1 MSGNRLDKPRRMATS
16 KVIAMGVL
24 LMDAVATLAVLA
36 LCGLAIV
43 RRFEGALPYL
53 TTLIGALQAV
63 TGVVLG
69 AYFNKSKAEN
79 TKGGIVYDAA
89 MGVLLMDAVA
99 TLAVL
104 ALCGLAI
111 VRQFQGALPYLTTLI
126 GALQAVTGVVL
137 GAYFNKS
144 KAENTKG
151 GIVYD
156 AALGN
161 VSDSDTDL

>member
-1 MSGNRLDKPRRMATS
+1 MSGKRLNRPRLSAS
-16 KVIAMGVL
+16 KLIALGVL
-24 LMDAVATLAVLA
+24 AVDGTAT
-36 LCGLAIV
+36 
-43 RRFEGALPYL
+43 Y
-53 TTLIGALQAV
+53 
-63 TGVVLG
+63 
-69 AYFNKSKAEN
+69 
-79 TKGGIVYDAA
+79 
-89 MGVLLMDAVA
+89 
-99 TLAVL
+99 AVL

-111 VRQFQGALPYLTTLI
+111 VRQYEGALPYLTTLI

-156 AALGN
+156 AALGG

>member
-1 MSGNRLDKPRRMATS
+1 MSGKRLDKPKKKAWTTS
-16 KVIAMGVL
+16 KAIAIGVL

-43 RRFEGALPYL
+43 RQYDGALPYL

-79 TKGGIVYDAA
+79 TKGGIVYD
-89 MGVLLMDAVA
+89 
-99 TLAVL
+99 T
-104 ALCGLAI
+104 
-111 VRQFQGALPYLTTLI
+111 
-126 GALQAVTGVVL
+126 
-137 GAYFNKS
+137 
-144 KAENTKG
+144 
-151 GIVYD
+151 
-156 AALGN
+156 ALG

>member
-1 MSGNRLDKPRRMATS
+1 MSGKRLDKPRKKAWTTS
-16 KVIAMGVL
+16 KIISLGVL
-24 LMDAVATLAVLA
+24 A
-36 LCGLAIV
+36 
-43 RRFEGALPYL
+43 
-53 TTLIGALQAV
+53 
-63 TGVVLG
+63 
-69 AYFNKSKAEN
+69 
-79 TKGGIVYDAA
+79 
-89 MGVLLMDAVA
+89 MDAVA

-137 GAYFNKS
+137 GAYFSKS

-156 AALGN
+156 TAMG

>member
-1 MSGNRLDKPRRMATS
+1 MSGKRLDKPQKKAWATS
-16 KVIAMGVL
+16 KVIAIGVL

-53 TTLIGALQAV
+53 TTLIGAMQAV

-89 MGVLLMDAVA
+89 MSV
-99 TLAVL
+99 
-104 ALCGLAI
+104 
-111 VRQFQGALPYLTTLI
+111 PY
-126 GALQAVTGVVL
+126 
-137 GAYFNKS
+137 
-144 KAENTKG
+144 
-151 GIVYD
+151 
-156 AALGN
+156 
-161 VSDSDTDL
+161 SDTDL

>member
-1 MSGNRLDKPRRMATS
+1 MSGKRLDKPHGPTTS
-16 KVIAMGVL
+16 KVIALGVL

-89 MGVLLMDAVA
+89 
-99 TLAVL
+99 
-104 ALCGLAI
+104 
-111 VRQFQGALPYLTTLI
+111 
-126 GALQAVTGVVL
+126 
-137 GAYFNKS
+137 
-144 KAENTKG
+144 
-151 GIVYD
+151 
-156 AALGN
+156 LGN

>member
-1 MSGNRLDKPRRMATS
+1 MSGKRLDKPRKKAWTTS
-16 KVIAMGVL
+16 KIIAL
-24 LMDAVATLAVLA
+24 
-36 LCGLAIV
+36 
-43 RRFEGALPYL
+43 
-53 TTLIGALQAV
+53 
-63 TGVVLG
+63 
-69 AYFNKSKAEN
+69 
-79 TKGGIVYDAA
+79 
-89 MGVLLMDAVA
+89 GVLLMDAVA

-156 AALGN
+156 TAMG